1 MLGAILI
8 IMDQLSD
15 LSPQC
20 NSVNIDY
27 ISPGYALRYSSI
39 FGGCNMRAFG
49 AEESNKTAMKH
60 TERRYPN
67 TGGPLGGCVVQRD
80 VAMFA
85 FLIDRYSYAIYLPFP
100 STQKYN
106 IGL

>member
-20 NSVNIDY
+20 NSVDIDY
-27 ISPGYALRYSSI
+27 ISLGYALRYSSI
-39 FGGCNMRAFG
+39 FGGCNMRAFR
-49 AEESNKTAMKH
+49 AEESNTIPTKH

-67 TGGPLGGCVVQRD
+67 TCGVLGGCVAQRD

-85 FLIDRYSYAIYLPFP
+85 SLIDRYSYRHSSPILPYP
-100 STQKYN
+100 K
-106 IGL
+106 I